1 MSCNLSDRL
10 VQLPTII
17 LIFGMPTFL
26 LLFLILLLL
35 RGSSSSFDEAFYL
48 IAVASEISQWVF
60 NVINLFRVVIGIS
73 SDIHKARCGATDWR
87 RSKCILV
94 VI

>member
-1 MSCNLSDRL
+1 MSSTHLE
-10 VQLPTII
+10 
-17 LIFGMPTFL
+17 
-26 LLFLILLLL
+26 LLLL
-35 RGSSSSFDEAFYL
+35 LL
-48 IAVASEISQWVF
+48 ISLLLLEVVADFLICLLNFLAQYFFCSIWVF